1 MTTLLIGIIIFLLLV
16 VISLIVTIR
25 NINNNKSSALFVNY
39 DKFKVDPKQI
49 KEVEKAIEENGVW
62 RHRYEWKMMQETEL
76 KIEPKIINNR
86 TYYLVNLEC
95 SSTTQFTAYSIE
107 RALLFM
113 KIYETLEMDFYYTI
127 GWPSSEGLENKY
139 K

>member
-16 VISLIVTIR
+16 IISLIVTIR
-25 NINNNKSSALFVNY
+25 NRNNQKSSALFINY
-39 DKFKVDPKQI
+39 NKFKVDPKLVQ
-49 KEVEKAIEENGVW
+49 EVEKAVEENGIW
-62 RHRYEWKMMQETEL
+62 RHRYEWRLMQETEL
-76 KIEPKIINNR
+76 KIEPKVINNR
-86 TYYLVNLEC
+86 TYYLVNVEC
-95 SSTTQFTAYSIE
+95 SSSTQFTAYSIE

-127 GWPSSEGLENKY
+127 GWPSSEGLISKY